1 MSKFCIFCGSEASLN
16 ATFCSN
22 CGRKL
27 SNESKHPE
35 QRLVVFGMTD
45 ILTVA
50 AAFVALV
57 GAILGLISASYFIDI
72 HGFSRENVT
81 LLIISF
87 SGFASFTFLA
97 IGLISA
103 GINKRKQF

>member
-1 MSKFCIFCGSEASLN
+1 
-16 ATFCSN
+16 
-22 CGRKL
+22 
-27 SNESKHPE
+27 
-35 QRLVVFGMTD
+35 MTD

-50 AAFVALV
+50 GTFVALV
-57 GAILGLISASYFIDI
+57 GAILGLISGSYFVDS

-97 IGLISA
+97 TGLIST
-103 GINKRKQF
+103 GINKHKQF